1 MEILGGS
8 GGRGGF
14 DVNSSQKTFSFLF
27 LGFVGFGVNLSRISL
42 AIHGIDFI
50 PLQNML
56 LAAVLCQNIADID
69 ISDEKAIVKYY
80 VAHICLT

>member
-14 DVNSSQKTFSFLF
+14 DVNSSQKTSFLF

-42 AIHGIDFI
+42 ALHGIDFI

-56 LAAVLCQNIADID
+56 LAAVLCQYIADID